1 MVNTRL
7 TVAIHVL
14 CLLAHEA
21 GKPPVTSDYI
31 AGSVNTNP
39 VVIRRLLASLRKA
52 GIVASQGGSAGG
64 WSLLRPAEQISLLDV
79 YRLVDAGPALALYQK
94 QPNFRCPIGKWI
106 QSSIESHYQRAQLG
120 LERELDKVTI
130 AEVLDSVMDKVR

>member
-1 MVNTRL
+1 MTNTRL

-21 GKPPVTSDYI
+21 GGPPVSSDYI

-39 VVIRRLLASLRKA
+39 VVIRRLLSSLREA
-52 GIVASQGGSAGG
+52 GVVHSQGGAAGG
-64 WSLLRPAEQISLLDV
+64 WSLVRPAEQISLLDV
-79 YRLVDAGPALALYQK
+79 YRLVDAGPVLAMHHK
-94 QPNFRCPIGKWI
+94 QPNPRCPVGKWI
-106 QSSIESHYQRAQLG
+106 QASIESHYRQAQLG

-130 AEVLDSVMDKVR
+130 AEVLASVMEKVR